1 MKVELM
7 KHINKNFA
15 IGGRILFFK
24 KQVVNNYYYKYYN
37 PISNTTHNAAL
48 KSTFMFRQPYALNQA
63 PRNQRIGLN

>member
-37 PISNTTHNAAL
+37 PISNTTHFYFVFNTNSFHAITTNL
-48 KSTFMFRQPYALNQA
+48 C
-63 PRNQRIGLN
+63 RIYNLF